1 MTKVLSKI
9 IVALLS
15 LWAFFIIIS
24 EIMGITVYFPFNF
37 VEREEIP
44 YHRINSVRLSV
55 FLTFIY
61 FGIRYLF
68 MQSEKLYPI
77 QFLDVYLKSLTLC
90 GMFVFYST
98 GVELRE
104 YYFLL
109 FFLIVSIITH
119 FASRNKIRSYF
130 N

>member
-1 MTKVLSKI
+1 MSKILSKI
-9 IVALLS
+9 LVTILS
-15 LWAFFIIIS
+15 LWAFFIIVS
-24 EIMGITVYFPFNF
+24 ELMGITVYFPFNF

-104 YYFLL
+104 YYFIL
-109 FFLIVSIITH
+109 FFLIVSTITH

>member
-1 MTKVLSKI
+1 MTRVLSKI

-15 LWAFFIIIS
+15 LWAIFIIIS
-24 EIMGITVYFPFNF
+24 ELMGVTVYFPFNF

-77 QFLDVYLKSLTLC
+77 EFLDVYLKSLTLC
-90 GMFVFYST
+90 GIFVFYSN

-104 YYFLL
+104 YYFIL
-109 FFLIVSIITH
+109 FFLVVSIITH
-119 FASRNKIRSYF
+119 FASRNKIRNYF

>member
-1 MTKVLSKI
+1 MTKFLSKVLVGI
-9 IVALLS
+9 LS
-15 LWAFFIIIS
+15 LWALFIIIS
-24 EIMGITVYFPFNF
+24 EIMGVTVYFPFNF

-61 FGIRYLF
+61 FGVRYLF
-68 MQSEKLYPI
+68 WQSEKLYPI
-77 QFLDVYLKSLTLC
+77 QFLDVFLKSLTLC
-90 GMFVFYST
+90 GLFVFYSMN
-98 GVELRE
+98 VELRE
-104 YYFLL
+104 YYFVI
-109 FFLIVSIITH
+109 FFFIVSTITH

>member
-1 MTKVLSKI
+1 MTTVLSKI

-15 LWAFFIIIS
+15 LWAIFIIIS
-24 EIMGITVYFPFNF
+24 EIMGITVYFPFNY

-90 GMFVFYST
+90 GIFVFYST

>member
-1 MTKVLSKI
+1 MTKILSKI
-9 IVALLS
+9 IVAILS
-15 LWAFFIIIS
+15 LWAVFIIVS
-24 EIMGITVYFPFNF
+24 ELMGVTVYFPFNF

-68 MQSEKLYPI
+68 FQSEKMYPI
-77 QFLDVYLKSLTLC
+77 QFLDVYIKSLLISAI
-90 GMFVFYST
+90 FVFYSL
-98 GVELRE
+98 GIELSE
-104 YYFLL
+104 YRFIL
-109 FFLIVSIITH
+109 FFLIVAIILH
-119 FASRNKIRSYF
+119 FASRKKIRSYF

>member
-1 MTKVLSKI
+1 MAKILSKI
-9 IVALLS
+9 IVTILS
-15 LWAFFIIIS
+15 LWAVFIIIS
-24 EIMGITVYFPFNF
+24 EIMGFTVYFPFNF
-37 VEREEIP
+37 VDREEIP

-104 YYFLL
+104 YYFIL
-109 FFLIVSIITH
+109 FFLIVSTITH
-119 FASRNKIRSYF
+119 FASKNKIRSYF